1 MNILLKNKSYY
12 YNSGN
17 LNKFKTWIRYNLAG
31 YFVYNA
37 QTEVFLTS
45 GDITRF
51 IILYTNYTK
60 LIYEIYENYWSSI
73 M

>member
-1 MNILLKNKSYY
+1 MSILLKNKSYS

-17 LNKFKTWIRYNLAG
+17 LNKLRTWIRYNLAG
-31 YFVYNA
+31 YFVYIA

-45 GDITRF
+45 GEITKF

-60 LIYEIYENYWSSI
+60 LIYDIYENSWSSI